1 MVRREESLES
11 TTTAE
16 VGDDKRLADAFSG
29 ARYQRSAWRRALTLL
44 RRNYLGI
51 AGIIILISVMLVA
64 VFAPVL
70 APHDP
75 NQGSITDRLR
85 CPVMTTCP
93 VYGGSEGETFSGTS
107 EYIFGTD
114 QLGRDILSRIIY
126 GSRVSL
132 IVGLAAVFLG
142 AGVGVAL
149 GLVSAYYG
157 GWIDSLVM
165 RVGEVFLAFPF
176 FLLAIALMAVLGGGL
191 VNVILV
197 LAIANW
203 ILYARIMRGS
213 VLSAKMEDYVIAA
226 RAIGARDGVV
236 LFKHLLPNCVTPII
250 IFATFNVAAMII
262 AEAGLSFLGLVST
275 SQATWGLMLADG
287 RDYINTAWW
296 LATIPGLAIMFTVL
310 SINLIGD
317 WMRDAL
323 DPRMR
328 HSQ

>member
-1 MVRREESLES
+1 MVRREQSLETS
-11 TTTAE
+11 SAAE
-16 VGDDKRLADAFSG
+16 SERDARLADAFRG
-29 ARYQRSAWRRALTLL
+29 VRYQRSNTRRALSLL

-51 AGIIILISVMLVA
+51 IGVFILIGVVLVA
-64 VFAPVL
+64 ILAPVL

-85 CPVMTTCP
+85 CPLLTSCP
-93 VYGGSEGETFSGTS
+93 VYGQENQTFSGTS

-126 GSRVSL
+126 GARVSL
-132 IVGLAAVFLG
+132 IVGSTAVLLG

-149 GLVSAYYG
+149 GLTSAYYG
-157 GWIDSLVM
+157 GWLDSLVM
-165 RVGEVFLAFPF
+165 RVGEIFLAFPF

-191 VNVILV
+191 LNVVLV

-213 VLSAKMEDYVIAA
+213 VLSAKMEDYVTAA

-236 LFKHLLPNCVTPII
+236 LFKHLLPNCLTPII

-262 AEAGLSFLGLVST
+262 AEAGLSFLGLGVGT
-275 SQATWGLMLADG
+275 QRATWGLMLSDG

-296 LATIPGLAIMFTVL
+296 LATIPGLAIMLTVL